1 LKECQAAA
9 SRLVVVVTC
18 PTSCW
23 PPRSPGAAGCTA
35 GSTTAAPASPV
46 ATSAPVA
53 QTGLPAVIERLSP
66 SVVTVRV
73 GERLPAGPR
82 PGSVGRMMTAWL

>member
-1 LKECQAAA
+1 MPGSRQPSRCRGHLPNVLLAAA
-9 SRLVVVVTC
+9 LA
-18 PTSCW
+18 
-23 PPRSPGAAGCTA
+23 GAAGCTA